1 VSAGGGKVLLD
12 TCALIWLA
20 NGSKLSP
27 AALAALQHA
36 AGIGGVFV
44 SPISAWEIGM
54 LCRPRGGRPA
64 QIECIPNPLAWF
76 ERAQRI
82 FALRIAPLSPAIAVA
97 ASMLP
102 GDPHADPADRLII
115 ATARD
120 LSLAIVTRDSRIAEY
135 AGQGH
140 VSVVGC

>member
-1 VSAGGGKVLLD
+1 MSAGGSKLLLD

-20 NGSKLSP
+20 NGSRLAP
-27 AALAALQHA
+27 AALAALQEA
-36 AGIGGVFV
+36 ASAGGVFV

-54 LCRPRGGRPA
+54 LSCPRGGRAPPIA
-64 QIECIPNPLAWF
+64 CVPNPLAWF
-76 ERAQRI
+76 ERAQRV
-82 FALRIAPLSPAIAVA
+82 FSLRVAPLSPAIAIA

-102 GDPHADPADRLII
+102 GQPHADPADRLII

-120 LSLAIVTRDSRIAEY
+120 LALAIVTRDSRIADY

-140 VSVVGC
+140 VSMVAC